1 MGLIRHF
8 GLTSKFGLL
17 LLSVLTLLSVFHYD
31 VTAITLDGTD
41 RSYAR
46 YPKWNACVN
55 ASISFE
61 FKTTQDEGL
70 LMYTDDGGKYD
81 FFEVKK
87 IIMIP
92 LFASNFLFLVVHEIY
107 FIYFSK
113 FGDFFSSFEII
124 FHSLF
129 SYFAFRKTHLCLF

>member
-1 MGLIRHF
+1 MGLIQHF

-46 YPKWNACVN
+46 YPKWNACAN

-81 FFEVKK
+81 FFEVTK
-87 IIMIP
+87 
-92 LFASNFLFLVVHEIY
+92 Y
-107 FIYFSK
+107 
-113 FGDFFSSFEII
+113 
-124 FHSLF
+124 
-129 SYFAFRKTHLCLF
+129 